1 MELSNVKI
9 LVACEESQTVT
20 KEFRRLG
27 ASCFSCDLQDCS
39 GGHPE
44 WHIKDDA
51 IKVLNAENWTLL
63 IAHPPCTYSSSAGYD
78 AYNIQKYGEKAKER
92 RFKLIE
98 SYKFFRAF
106 TDAKVKYRCV
116 ENPIGLFCTMYRSP
130 DQIIQPWM
138 FGHQEEKR
146 TGLWL
151 YNLPQ
156 LHPT

>member
-1 MELSNVKI
+1 MKLKDVKI

-20 KEFRRLG
+20 KAFRRLG
-27 ASCFSCDLQDCS
+27 ASAFSCDLQDCS

-44 WHIKDDA
+44 WHYKDDA
-51 IKVLNAENWTLL
+51 IKIMKSEDWTLL

-78 AYNIQKYGEKAKER
+78 AYNVEKYGQKAIER
-92 RFKLIE
+92 RKKLIE
-98 SYKFFRAF
+98 SYNFFREF
-106 TDAKVKYRCV
+106 TNANIKYKCI
-116 ENPIGLFCTMYRSP
+116 ENPVGLFCSMYKKA

-146 TGLWL
+146 TCLWL
-151 YNLPQ
+151 YNLPL